1 MQNLQG
7 RNAAG
12 LFRAKYLLKAQ
23 RYLLKRANRAS
34 YCGADTLALQ
44 PPHILNIQEHRSA
57 LHDQRWR
64 PPEWA
69 RTSVAARRAR
79 ALLSVKSSSHHR
91 LALRLLLCRRVT
103 ARGTTN
109 DSVVEA
115 A

>member
-1 MQNLQG
+1 MRNLQG
-7 RNAAG
+7 RNAAEYVAHIIFST
-12 LFRAKYLLKAQ
+12 L
-23 RYLLKRANRAS
+23 RYLLKRANRVS
-34 YCGADTLALQ
+34 YCGAGTLALQ

-91 LALRLLLCRRVT
+91 LALRLLWCRRVT

-109 DSVVEA
+109 DRVVEA